1 MPCTCR
7 FNSLPRNIFSGKI
20 FSLSTCYVVRFLTFC
35 FITNVGKS
43 LRSLEQVQKGF
54 IILKDGYECLMNGLV
69 GKTCMHFL

>member
-35 FITNVGKS
+35 LTNVGKS

-54 IILKDGYECLMNGLV
+54 IILKDGLMNVLV
-69 GKTCMHFL
+69 GKTCMLFL